1 MKETKLHEIKTF
13 KFLEMMTE
21 AIPQFIFNIYLLTE
35 FGINSDNL
43 LFNLIPHAW
52 IKIFS
57 LGVSYLTITTGIS
70 QALVTHF
77 GRFTCGFWDLIKC
90 ICFVIVDITLLLL
103 MIASSL
109 IIYGPYLILPIIG
122 IMMSIGMIIQ
132 YCITDNELGRSFSDD
147 KAEYLLRIPLFVL
160 TNVPTN
166 RSTHTKEAIAINK
179 IITNFTVCLGLF
191 SSTML
196 LRAPNILDIKYF
208 GHLNNGTMPHNCE
221 NYCDYE
227 CDDFV
232 ITVDT
237 CLILVYVNWAL
248 LAISCL
254 QGTLD
259 YFDKGVFQ
267 GYRKYLMEKIE
278 KSEFLKSSSVKSKR
292 SIITS
297 ENKAFEDG
305 EIQRGVTS
313 EQNRPI
319 TMDIVKPD
327 KTVLHWEMEVELD
340 NGNDKKPHDND
351 LEEEE
356 LRLHRI
362 KTENSQNRQD
372 KSKRFSRQ
380 DSIDIP
386 TK

>member
-1 MKETKLHEIKTF
+1 
-13 KFLEMMTE
+13 MMC
-21 AIPQFIFNIYLLTE
+21 L
-35 FGINSDNL
+35 
-43 LFNLIPHAW
+43 
-52 IKIFS
+52 
-57 LGVSYLTITTGIS
+57 
-70 QALVTHF
+70 
-77 GRFTCGFWDLIKC
+77 
-90 ICFVIVDITLLLL
+90 
-103 MIASSL
+103 
-109 IIYGPYLILPIIG
+109 
-122 IMMSIGMIIQ
+122 GMIIQ

-297 ENKAFEDG
+297 ENKAFEDD
-305 EIQRGVTS
+305 EIQKGMAS
-313 EQNRPI
+313 EKNEPI
-319 TMDIVKPD
+319 TIDIVKPD

>member
-1 MKETKLHEIKTF
+1 
-13 KFLEMMTE
+13 MMTE

-297 ENKAFEDG
+297 ENKAFEDD
-305 EIQRGVTS
+305 EIQKGMAS
-313 EQNRPI
+313 EKNEPI
-319 TMDIVKPD
+319 TIDIVKPD